1 MKKAG
6 YDVKEI
12 YACGGLAQSDFW
24 MQMHADIIGV
34 PMYTTVESQSAGCLG
49 DCIIAAV
56 GVGIYPNFWEAADSM
71 IRVDKEYIPNME
83 AHKEYQIYMDR
94 YMETWPQMREI
105 VHKTVDHNNKK

>member
-1 MKKAG
+1 
-6 YDVKEI
+6 
-12 YACGGLAQSDFW
+12 
-24 MQMHADIIGV
+24 MHADIIGV

-83 AHKEYQIYMDR
+83 AHKEYQFYMDLR
-94 YMETWPQMREI
+94 KYGSTRHSGFGLGFERCIMYLTGMSNIRDVIPFPR
-105 VHKTVDHNNKK
+105 TVNNCEL